1 MLMMAANPNMMMG
14 MIDHH

>member
-1 MLMMAANPNMMMG
+1 MAANPNMMMG